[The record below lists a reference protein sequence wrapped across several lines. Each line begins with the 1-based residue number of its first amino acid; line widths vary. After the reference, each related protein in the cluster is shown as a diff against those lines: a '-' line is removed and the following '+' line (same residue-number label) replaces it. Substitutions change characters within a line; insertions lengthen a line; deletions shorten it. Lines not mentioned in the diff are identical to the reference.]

1 MCHKR
6 SPHTEWTTALQGG
19 TLRGLYRDHTATSKR
34 SPATTFNEHAKA
46 RTQRAGPGGVRSG
59 YGAVRTGRPRPG
71 RPPPGP
77 ALGSST
83 CRAAVCDNAERLSL
97 LLRCP
102 RSHRRLRACVGGT
115 GVLGTH
121 PLPARPQP
129 KTPCHHQAA
138 PCSCRQMPPTH
149 KPLESPRGTRV
160 LQRLIPLQGG
170 CERRPGSPRLRV
182 GLGMG
187 ARGSEQSGAC
197 RTSPRG
203 ITQTRSEALPN
214 GSTTGTFQ
222 LLN

>member
-1 MCHKR
+1 MCEKR

-34 SPATTFNEHAKA
+34 SPATTFNEHEKA

-83 CRAAVCDNAERLSL
+83 RRAAVCDNAERLSL

-115 GVLGTH
+115 SVLGTH
-121 PLPARPQP
+121 PLPTRPQP

-149 KPLESPRGTRV
+149 KPLESPRRDAGVAKADPFVGRV
-160 LQRLIPLQGG
+160 RAP
-170 CERRPGSPRLRV
+170 PRKPAA
-182 GLGMG
+182 
-187 ARGSEQSGAC
+187 ARGPGDGGKGLRAVGSLQDKP
-197 RTSPRG
+197 PRHHSD
-203 ITQTRSEALPN
+203 TE
-214 GSTTGTFQ
+214 
-222 LLN
+222 